1 MIIMMMMMMMMMMMV
16 IILRNLFSDIAN
28 IDYSKNQKP
37 VNFLKKYHMQ
47 IYLFDETYVSILI
60 NLSFHSHIAK
70 QRSLALE
77 KTAAF

>member
-1 MIIMMMMMMMMMMMV
+1 MVIMMIIMMMMMV

-28 IDYSKNQKP
+28 INYSKNQKP

-77 KTAAF
+77 KTTAF